1 MAGHT
6 ATELQFANVAPPE
19 DPPASGQ
26 PPADHAS
33 EDLQTG
39 TEHAANGHEGKAGL
53 PQLDTTTFAGQIFWL
68 LISFAILYFVI
79 SRIAA
84 PKISGVISARAG
96 RIKGDIDEAAAA
108 KRASE
113 AAIAA
118 YEKALADART
128 RALKLGDEI
137 RKDVQADA
145 DKKNAVAAQQ
155 LAADALKAEKRI
167 ADMRTA
173 AMARIGDVARE
184 TAGEIVSKL
193 TGEAANISELDAAV
207 RGALKR
213 A

>member
-1 MAGHT
+1 MAGE
-6 ATELQFANVAPPE
+6 ATLPLQYADTPGHSDVQAADAAAGG
-19 DPPASGQ
+19 DP
-26 PPADHAS
+26 
-33 EDLQTG
+33 QTG
-39 TEHAANGHEGKAGL
+39 AEHTGVDAHEGKTGL
-53 PQLDTTTFAGQIFWL
+53 PQLDTSTFAGQLFWL
-68 LISFAILYFVI
+68 VVTFAALYVVM
-79 SRIAA
+79 SRIAI

-96 RIKGDIDEAAAA
+96 RIKGDLDEAAGA

-118 YEKALADART
+118 YEKALADARG
-128 RALKLGDEI
+128 RAIKFGDEI
-137 RKDVQADA
+137 RKGVQADA
-145 DKKNAVAAQQ
+145 DKKNTAAARQ
-155 LAADALKAEKRI
+155 LAADMLKAEKRI

-193 TGEAANISELDAAV
+193 TGEAANSSELDAAV